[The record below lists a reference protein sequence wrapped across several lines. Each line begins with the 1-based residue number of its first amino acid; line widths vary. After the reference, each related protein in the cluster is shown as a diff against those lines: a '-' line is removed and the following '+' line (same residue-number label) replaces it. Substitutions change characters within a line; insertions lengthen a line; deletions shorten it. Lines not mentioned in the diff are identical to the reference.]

1 MPVEDLPFE
10 GGATFAMI
18 LPVLV
23 RGQPVVLALGGV
35 ADRFRKNHDRYLQ
48 ALRKAVRSVRTD
60 PEFDHPVQIEL

>member
-1 MPVEDLPFE
+1 MRKKPLLD
-10 GGATFAMI
+10 
-18 LPVLV
+18 
-23 RGQPVVLALGGV
+23 GV

>member
-1 MPVEDLPFE
+1 MNFGPVPSS
-10 GGATFAMI
+10 GATFAMI